1 MPRARQLRYPR
12 PVEQRITLAPNC
24 SLTRSGAQLF
34 FGATCLFSLAFA
46 LVFVFQGFWP
56 VLPFWALEMLALGL
70 ALKASMR
77 RGKYTQTVLITDS
90 RISLV
95 TVSRRGAQ
103 KQEFARHWAKVR
115 LRSPP
120 RRHGQSRLTIESSG
134 RTCEVG
140 SFLTEADR
148 CRLAERLRYLVGG
161 MNESPPLEIANIGDR
176 N

>member
-1 MPRARQLRYPR
+1 M
-12 PVEQRITLAPNC
+12 EQRIELAPNC
-24 SLTRSGAQLF
+24 SLKPAGALIF
-34 FGATCLFSLAFA
+34 FASTCLFSLAFA
-46 LVFVFQGFWP
+46 LVFVLQGLWP
-56 VLPFWALEMLALGL
+56 VLPFWALEMLVLGL
-70 ALKASMR
+70 ALRASMR

-90 RISLV
+90 QISLV
-95 TVSRRGAQ
+95 THSRCGEQ

-120 RRHGQSRLTIESSG
+120 RRHGTSRLTIESRG
-134 RTCEVG
+134 QAFEIG
-140 SFLTEADR
+140 SFLTEEDR